1 VRSLILKHIDRPKAE
16 MKHPP
21 PEEAAGVFF
30 VTAGGAAVIHPARWR
45 LNLICSMA

>member
-21 PEEAAGVFF
+21 PEEAAGVFLSQP
-30 VTAGGAAVIHPARWR
+30 VVQQ
-45 LNLICSMA
+45 